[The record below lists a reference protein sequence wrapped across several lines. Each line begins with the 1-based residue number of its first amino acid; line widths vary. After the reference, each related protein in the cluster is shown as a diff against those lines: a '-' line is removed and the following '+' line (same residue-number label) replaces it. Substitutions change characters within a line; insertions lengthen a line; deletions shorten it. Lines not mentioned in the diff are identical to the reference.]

1 MFNKSHWEIIMIL
14 FYLSLIDTEEEKS
27 KFEKLYYDYRALMK
41 YIAFDIMKDEHLA
54 EDAVHNAFIKLT
66 NYLDKIDDTD
76 CHKTK
81 GFIVIV
87 IRSVAKDMYRKRK
100 RELDFSVDEN
110 ITYRV
115 SDDFSLTMFDVDE
128 IVSKIE
134 TLPEIYKDVL
144 ILKCL
149 QEFDNKEIASVLN
162 IKSNTVRKRLERAK
176 ILLAEL
182 LEKDGEYGDLL
193 KRR

>member
-1 MFNKSHWEIIMIL
+1 MIL

-162 IKSNTVRKRLERAK
+162 IKSNTVRKRLERAQ

>member
-1 MFNKSHWEIIMIL
+1 MFNKSHLEIIMLL

-27 KFEKLYYDYRALMK
+27 KFEKLYYDYKALMK
-41 YIAFDIMKDEHLA
+41 YIAFDILKDEQLA

-87 IRSVAKDMYRKRK
+87 IRSVAKDMYRRRK
-100 RELDFSVDEN
+100 RELEFSINED

-115 SDDFSLTMFDVDE
+115 SDEFSLTSFDVGE

-144 ILKCL
+144 ILKYI
-149 QEFDNKEIASVLN
+149 QEIENSEIADVLN
-162 IKSNTVRKRLERAK
+162 IKQATVRKRLERAK
-176 ILLAEL
+176 IMLAEL

-193 KRR
+193 KQR

>member
-1 MFNKSHWEIIMIL
+1 ML
-14 FYLSLIDTEEEKS
+14 PFYLSLIDTEEEKS
-27 KFEKLYYDYRALMK
+27 KFEKIYYDYRALMK
-41 YIAFDIMKDEHLA
+41 YIAFDILKDEQLA

-66 NYLDKIDDTD
+66 NYLDKIDEND

-87 IRSVAKDMYRKRK
+87 IESVAKDMYRKRK
-100 RELDFSVDEN
+100 RELEFSINEN

-115 SDDFSLTMFDVDE
+115 SDDFSLTTFDVEE

-134 TLPEIYKDVL
+134 SLPEIYKDVL
-144 ILKCL
+144 TLKYL
-149 QEFDNKEIASVLN
+149 QELENKEIADVLN
-162 IKSNTVRKRLERAK
+162 IKSTTVRKRLERAK
-176 ILLAEL
+176 IMLAQL
-182 LEKDGEYGDLL
+182 LEKEGEYVELL

>member
-1 MFNKSHWEIIMIL
+1 MLL
-14 FYLSLIDTEEEKS
+14 FYLSLIVTEEEKS

-41 YIAFDIMKDEHLA
+41 YIAFDILKDEQLA

-100 RELDFSVDEN
+100 RELDFLVDEN
-110 ITYRV
+110 ITHRV
-115 SDDFSLTMFDVDE
+115 SDDFSLTLFDVEE

-134 TLPEIYKDVL
+134 CLPAIYKDVL
-144 ILKCL
+144 ILKYI
-149 QEFDNKEIASVLN
+149 QELENKEIADILN
-162 IKSNTVRKRLERAK
+162 IKSTTMRKRLERAK
-176 ILLAEL
+176 IMLAEL

>member
-1 MFNKSHWEIIMIL
+1 
-14 FYLSLIDTEEEKS
+14 
-27 KFEKLYYDYRALMK
+27 MK
-41 YIAFDIMKDEHLA
+41 HIAFDILKDEQLA

-66 NYLDKIDDTD
+66 NYLDKIDEND

-100 RELDFSVDEN
+100 RELEISINEN
-110 ITYRV
+110 ITYCA
-115 SDDFSLTMFDVDE
+115 SDDFSLTSFDVEE

-134 TLPEIYKDVL
+134 CLPAIYKDVL
-144 ILKCL
+144 ILKYL

-162 IKSNTVRKRLERAK
+162 IKSTTVRKRLERAK
-176 ILLAEL
+176 IMLAEL

>member
-1 MFNKSHWEIIMIL
+1 MFNKSHWEIIMLL

-41 YIAFDIMKDEHLA
+41 YIAFDILKDEQLA
-54 EDAVHNAFIKLT
+54 EDAVHNAFIKLI
-66 NYLDKIDDTD
+66 NYLDKIDEND

-87 IRSVAKDMYRKRK
+87 IKSVAKDMYRKRR
-100 RELDFSVDEN
+100 RELEISINEN

-115 SDDFSLTMFDVDE
+115 SDDFSLATFDVEE

-134 TLPEIYKDVL
+134 SLPEIYRDVL
-144 ILKCL
+144 ILKYL
-149 QEFDNKEIASVLN
+149 QELDNKEIADILN
-162 IKSNTVRKRLERAK
+162 IKATTVRKRLERAK
-176 ILLAEL
+176 FMLAEL
-182 LEKDGEYGDLL
+182 LEKDGEYDDLL

>member
-1 MFNKSHWEIIMIL
+1 ML
-14 FYLSLIDTEEEKS
+14 AFYLSLIETEEEKS

-41 YIAFDIMKDEHLA
+41 YIAFDILKDEQLA
-54 EDAVHNAFIKLT
+54 EDAVHNAFIKLI
-66 NYLDKIDDTD
+66 NYLDKIDEND

-87 IRSVAKDMYRKRK
+87 IRSVSTDMYRKRK

-110 ITYRV
+110 ITYCV
-115 SDDFSLTMFDVDE
+115 SDDFSLATFDVEE

-134 TLPEIYKDVL
+134 SLPEIYKDVL

-162 IKSNTVRKRLERAK
+162 IKSTTVRKRLERAK